1 MAIVRRKD
9 KQAQMM
15 VADLSAL
22 VTVDNIQL
30 KLKQKINIKGK
41 HMRGCSLPPEGKM
54 VLSCWYD
61 GTIRFINKEG
71 VISSQIGED
80 KTGSRVYDAVYIKD
94 NNSVA
99 VSSGFGR
106 NKCITIID
114 IVSNEVLTNISMDT
128 HIFGMA
134 IRGGSIYYCAG
145 EKGLKKL
152 NISDQSVRDIINR
165 NVTCVYYVAISEDKL
180 YYTNYKTQTVTCCD
194 LHGTTQWEFNSDRV
208 LQEPGGISVMGTCM

>member
-41 HMRGCSLPPEGKM
+41 HIRGCSLPPEGKM

-94 NNSVA
+94 SNSVLMLSFFSPFSPA
-99 VSSGFGR
+99 
-106 NKCITIID
+106 
-114 IVSNEVLTNISMDT
+114 
-128 HIFGMA
+128 
-134 IRGGSIYYCAG
+134 
-145 EKGLKKL
+145 
-152 NISDQSVRDIINR
+152 Q
-165 NVTCVYYVAISEDKL
+165 
-180 YYTNYKTQTVTCCD
+180 
-194 LHGTTQWEFNSDRV
+194 
-208 LQEPGGISVMGTCM
+208 